1 MTFSPL
7 SPHPLKNP
15 SPSPLLPSTGRS
27 KPLSSRVHRFF
38 NPPETLTLTPASNR
52 RREMAQREKELQVP
66 ETLTL
71 CVNNCGFYGNPAT
84 NNMCQA
90 CFQAAGFASPS
101 PPSRSSH
108 EKASSAPARSPD
120 PAAEAGRGA
129 ADAPAAKADAATAV
143 VSPVR
148 RVSRCAGCRK
158 RVGLTG
164 FRCRCGSREGSQ

>member
-1 MTFSPL
+1 
-7 SPHPLKNP
+7 
-15 SPSPLLPSTGRS
+15 
-27 KPLSSRVHRFF
+27 
-38 NPPETLTLTPASNR
+38 
-52 RREMAQREKELQVP
+52 MAQREKELQVP

-108 EKASSAPARSPD
+108 EKASSAPARSLD
-120 PAAEAGRGA
+120 PAAEAGREGA
-129 ADAPAAKADAATAV
+129 EGPAGKADAAAAV
-143 VSPVR
+143 VSPAR

-164 FRCRCGSREGSQ
+164 FRCRCGKLFCAQHRYSDRHDCSFDYKAAGREAIARENPVVRAAKIVKI

>member
-71 CVNNCGFYGNPAT
+71 CVNNC
-84 NNMCQA
+84 
-90 CFQAAGFASPS
+90 GFASPS